1 MRRTR
6 TSRRGWMLW
15 ERAGR
20 HQAPPRAPNRWLA
33 YRAARTPAC
42 PFDFPDAWRQPG
54 GRPGRRLRRRR
65 PRAGRGDLERARQ
78 LHQEAPS
85 ASSASWLARAS
96 LTPSAS
102 SAAPR
107 PAWATSTTPRPTCG
121 RRPASA
127 HDPAAGDRRPGPG
140 RPRLGRARARPAGA
154 GGTPAG
160 RRRRLPV
167 GAGRRAGT
175 RRRGG
180 AAAGARLTTAAQARL
195 GQTLVTAQATPC
207 PIVRDPA
214 PG

>member
-6 TSRRGWMLW
+6 TPRRGWMLW

-42 PFDFPDAWRQPG
+42 PFDFPMLGANRAADPDGDFVADDRALAAATSNAPASST
-54 GRPGRRLRRRR
+54 RR
-65 PRAGRGDLERARQ
+65 
-78 LHQEAPS
+78 PS
-85 ASSASWLARAS
+85 ASSASWLAGAS

-140 RPRLGRARARPAGA
+140 RPRLGRARPRPAGA

-167 GAGRRAGT
+167 GAGRRAGA

-207 PIVRDPA
+207 PVVRDPA